1 MDNVTKD
8 ERGSKK
14 LKEKVDE
21 GIQAVLEDYC
31 LEVSG
36 KWGGNGGGNNS
47 LELYGGTGSST
58 GTNKKFRGHA
68 G

>member
-21 GIQAVLEDYC
+21 GIQAVLEDYY
-31 LEVSG
+31 LEISG
-36 KWGGNGGGNNS
+36 KWGDNGGGDNS
-47 LELYGGTGSST
+47 LELWRNGWFHGG
-58 GTNKKFRGHA
+58 KQKI
-68 G
+68 